1 MADLIETFKT
11 LRKQKGL
18 SQKDVSD
25 NTGVALITVYTWE
38 SKQRQPTLENFNKVL
53 EKMGYELSIQPLSSV
68 EQDAQ
73 RG

>member
-68 EQDAQ
+68 EQDVQ

>member
-1 MADLIETFKT
+1 MADLIQEFKE

-25 NTGVALITVYTWE
+25 ETGVAVITVYTWE

-53 EKMGYELSIQPLSSV
+53 EKMGYELTIQPLASV
-68 EQDAQ
+68 EQGVRHD
-73 RG
+73 